1 MVEVWIIA
9 GLVLLALLFGSGS
22 GNSSGSGGSNKGNSG
37 QYNRGVL
44 QQASPETLR
53 EYVAKVWE
61 NRGYTTK
68 TSRDD
73 AEYADVVARSD
84 EEVVAISVRRRQE
97 EDRVSGN
104 AVKRFV
110 NSAEDIG
117 SDRSIMVCTSYY
129 TDNASNIAQKS
140 DIELLNGEELADV
153 FTECNE
159 IPT

>member
-1 MVEVWIIA
+1 MVL

-22 GNSSGSGGSNKGNSG
+22 GSSGSGGSNKQSSG

-53 EYVAKVWE
+53 EYVSEVWE
-61 NRGYTTK
+61 SRGYTTEV
-68 TSRDD
+68 SRDD
-73 AEYADVVARSD
+73 AEYADVVAKSD

-97 EDRVSGN
+97 KDRVSAN

-110 NSAEDIG
+110 NSTEDIG

-129 TDNASNIAQKS
+129 TDNACNIAQKA

-153 FTECNE
+153 FTECNQ

>member
-1 MVEVWIIA
+1 MVL

-22 GNSSGSGGSNKGNSG
+22 GSSGSGGSNKQSSG

-53 EYVAKVWE
+53 EYVSEVWE
-61 NRGYTTK
+61 SRGYTTEV
-68 TSRDD
+68 SRDD
-73 AEYADVVARSD
+73 AEYADVVAKSD
-84 EEVVAISVRRRQE
+84 EEVVAISVRRRKE
-97 EDRVSGN
+97 KDRVSAN

-110 NSAEDIG
+110 NSTEDIG

-129 TDNASNIAQKS
+129 TDNACNIAQKA

-153 FTECNE
+153 FTECNQ